1 MKFIIRY
8 RKLIVPLIG
17 KLIRTSWA
25 GVEGAARASPAIFD
39 SMSARFQGD
48 SAAAKKGNRSSR
60 WRKED
65 AVVTLFYHVNWHSP
79 LGLNS
84 SHASPP
90 VCLCCSE
97 SCAGQEEK
105 SKGQGGKKTARCAKG
120 QRKEVGGLYL
130 EFSVFKEN
138 QTSIYLYCPLVWT
151 RLAVSK
157 LPCCPL
163 TISVTADILER
174 YMYIKFI

>member
-1 MKFIIRY
+1 M
-8 RKLIVPLIG
+8 
-17 KLIRTSWA
+17 
-25 GVEGAARASPAIFD
+25 
-39 SMSARFQGD
+39 
-48 SAAAKKGNRSSR
+48 
-60 WRKED
+60 
-65 AVVTLFYHVNWHSP
+65 VTLFYHVNWHSP

-84 SHASPP
+84 SHASPPP

-120 QRKEVGGLYL
+120 QGKEVGGLYL
-130 EFSVFKEN
+130 EFFLFKEN

-157 LPCCPL
+157 LPCCLL
-163 TISVTADILER
+163 TISHSRHIGEIHVYKVYLVSAKASLFLR
-174 YMYIKFI
+174 GLWLGFQFFGMC